1 MRLLMCVALSVV
13 LTGCALHRT
22 ERAAQALTGVEGVGA
37 PSAGAPPGDSLETF
51 MAKVRQRASEA
62 RPARVPV
69 ATIEGQDPR
78 LAAALVAAAA
88 RPEPETYRAVAREY
102 SRVHI
107 VDRAHDYLNKAL
119 ALDRR
124 DAATYDTLARVWRD
138 SGSPSLALGDAHRA
152 VYFAPASPVARNTLG
167 TILQAMGLKQG
178 AREQYELALQ
188 LDPTAS
194 YALNNLC
201 YGWILEGNARKAARA
216 CEQALSLNPEL
227 IAARNNLG
235 ILYAAGGDFAGARS
249 AFERSGDRAVVSYNL
264 GIMHLARREYR
275 EAADAFADA
284 QQARPTRQTA
294 ARVRQA
300 LALSAAGG
308 DE

>member
-1 MRLLMCVALSVV
+1 LLMCVALSVA
-13 LTGCALHRT
+13 LGGCALHRT
-22 ERAAQALTGVEGVGA
+22 ERLAPASVSDVSIGA
-37 PSAGAPPGDSLETF
+37 PSVGAPPGDSLETF
-51 MAKVRQRASEA
+51 MAKVRQRAADA
-62 RPARVPV
+62 RPERIPL

-78 LAAALVAAAA
+78 LAAALLAAVA
-88 RPEPETYRAVAREY
+88 RPEPETYRVVAREY
-102 SRVHI
+102 SRLHI

-124 DAATYDTLARVWRD
+124 DSATYDTLARVWRD
-138 SGSPSLALGDAHRA
+138 SGAPNLALGDAHRA

-178 AREQYELALQ
+178 AREQYEAALQ
-188 LDPTAS
+188 LDPGAS

-201 YGWILEGNARKAARA
+201 YGWILDGDARKAALA

-235 ILYAAGGDFAGARS
+235 ILYAAGGDLEGARS
-249 AFERSGDRAVVSYNL
+249 AFGRSGDRAVVSYNL
-264 GIMHLARREYR
+264 GIVHLARREYR
-275 EAADAFADA
+275 KAADSFADA

-300 LALSAAGG
+300 LALSVSGG